1 MAAPRKTDDLIITI
15 RLLFGAGQIE
25 RVEQLVTK
33 HWIVFPELPESIR
46 DSDRLAFAAVSSNMQ
61 IGHAASERLRK
72 DITFFVR
79 AFNKGHA
86 VHGSPVIS
94 ITTPRDMFF
103 MLKYAR
109 SCCHY
114 GHLITETEVSEL
126 FEPHNLEHE
135 LVAATAL
142 EELINSL
149 KSWPDISYDPILID
163 GAPRRNLGDARMQY
177 FEVLAPGFSEFS
189 YFYASA
195 WLSRNMTFREVFG

>member
-1 MAAPRKTDDLIITI
+1 MPAPRKTDDLIITI

-33 HWIVFPELPESIR
+33 HWTVFPELPESIR
-46 DSDRLAFAAVSSNMQ
+46 DNDRLAFAAASSNMQ

-86 VHGSPVIS
+86 VHGSPAIS

-142 EELINSL
+142 
-149 KSWPDISYDPILID
+149 
-163 GAPRRNLGDARMQY
+163 AACRA
-177 FEVLAPGFSEFS
+177 
-189 YFYASA
+189 
-195 WLSRNMTFREVFG
+195 

>member
-1 MAAPRKTDDLIITI
+1 MPTPRTTDDLIITI
-15 RLLFGAGQIE
+15 RLLLGSGQIE
-25 RVEQLVTK
+25 RVEQLVK
-33 HWIVFPELPESIR
+33 EHWIVFPELPESIR
-46 DSDRLAFAAVSSNMQ
+46 NDDRLAFAAVSSNMQ

-72 DITFFVR
+72 DVTFFVR
-79 AFNKGHA
+79 AFNKCYA
-86 VHGSPVIS
+86 VHGRPSIS

-114 GHLITETEVSEL
+114 GHLITATEISEL
-126 FEPHNLEHE
+126 FEPHNIEHE

-142 EELINSL
+142 EEVINSL
-149 KSWPDISYDPILID
+149 KSWPDISYDAILVD
-163 GAPRRNLGDARMQY
+163 GTPRRTLDDARMQY
-177 FEVLAPGFSEFS
+177 FEGLAPGFSDCS